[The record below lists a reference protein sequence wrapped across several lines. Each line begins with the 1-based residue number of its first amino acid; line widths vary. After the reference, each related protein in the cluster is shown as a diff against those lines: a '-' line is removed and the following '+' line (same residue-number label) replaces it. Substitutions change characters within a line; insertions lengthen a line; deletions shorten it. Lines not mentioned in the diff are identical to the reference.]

1 MKESRATVLFALVL
15 TVGKLVLLPL
25 HGSPPTAFLINL
37 TDCGLAVLI
46 AATVWRSASR
56 SYPFARALWLGAGVA
71 SVLWAITFSVGAVA
85 TISSS
90 FKDTLN
96 AFWPMTITF
105 YLVGVAFGVPSL
117 LNEDPQ
123 KPGIGWLQALDIAQL
138 AIITFS
144 AYLLVFYLP
153 ANTELSSAMR
163 VRYFMIMRLMRD
175 GFLAIAY
182 LYRGWRSGFPDL
194 RRLQFRLS
202 AFFALSACTSLYL
215 HALFVWH
222 WPHPLVAFASDLPV
236 VFLLVTALG
245 WRQEE
250 GSIPRAE
257 KPERRQGMLWAQ
269 LFPLLMP
276 ISVIILASRISTQYL
291 RVAWITVTASL
302 ICYAARLFV
311 MQRRQDATVL
321 ELLALEEKF
330 SKAFKSSPAAMAIT
344 RLSDGKFIDVNDRWL
359 DLTKLNRE
367 EAIGR
372 TPVELGIFESAED
385 REKLVKVIRKRG
397 FIRGRSLKFAL
408 AGRMLDTLVSVELIE
423 LDGQSLLISSI
434 LDVTELKNVTEQ
446 LQQAQKMELIGSLAG
461 GVAHDFNNLLTI
473 IKGYCEFASRR
484 VPTGE
489 LAEEIHQIREAADR
503 AAELTRKLLAFSR
516 RQILQP
522 RAISLNAVL
531 SPIENMLRRILG
543 EKIELMTSL
552 APDLGTV
559 DVDPV
564 QMEQVVLNLAV
575 NARDAMPS
583 GGKLLFETKNLELS
597 VAYPQKGFEIP
608 AGRYILLTVSDTGTG
623 IKPEHLDRIFEPF
636 FTTKEVGSGTGLG
649 LSTVYGIV
657 RQSGGWISV
666 YSQAGW
672 GTTFKVWLPR
682 IDSLAEP
689 FQRSEKRLEELSGT
703 ETVLVVDDDR
713 GVRELTAKILGQCGY
728 QVITS
733 SSGDEAL
740 RRAGEFEGEI
750 HLLITD
756 VVMPKIDGGEL
767 AQRLKAQRPDVKVL
781 YMSGYP
787 RLPHLSESAV
797 DLSEVILAKP
807 FTPTDLAREAR
818 RMLSHS

>member
-1 MKESRATVLFALVL
+1 
-15 TVGKLVLLPL
+15 
-25 HGSPPTAFLINL
+25 
-37 TDCGLAVLI
+37 
-46 AATVWRSASR
+46 
-56 SYPFARALWLGAGVA
+56 
-71 SVLWAITFSVGAVA
+71 
-85 TISSS
+85 
-90 FKDTLN
+90 
-96 AFWPMTITF
+96 
-105 YLVGVAFGVPSL
+105 
-117 LNEDPQ
+117 
-123 KPGIGWLQALDIAQL
+123 
-138 AIITFS
+138 
-144 AYLLVFYLP
+144 
-153 ANTELSSAMR
+153 
-163 VRYFMIMRLMRD
+163 
-175 GFLAIAY
+175 
-182 LYRGWRSGFPDL
+182 
-194 RRLQFRLS
+194 
-202 AFFALSACTSLYL
+202 
-215 HALFVWH
+215 
-222 WPHPLVAFASDLPV
+222 
-236 VFLLVTALG
+236 
-245 WRQEE
+245 
-250 GSIPRAE
+250 
-257 KPERRQGMLWAQ
+257 MLWAQ

-276 ISVIILASRISTQYL
+276 ISVIILASRVSTPYL
-291 RVAWITVTASL
+291 RVAWITVASSL

-423 LDGQSLLISSI
+423 LDGQPLLISSI
-434 LDVTELKNVTEQ
+434 LDVTDLKNVTEQ
-446 LQQAQKMELIGSLAG
+446 LQQAQKMEVIGSLAG

-473 IKGYCEFASRR
+473 IEGYCEFASRR

-689 FQRSEKRLEELSGT
+689 FQWSEKRLEELSGT

-713 GVRELTAKILGQCGY
+713 GVRELTAKILGQYGY

-740 RRAGEFEGEI
+740 RRAAEFEGEI

-756 VVMPKIDGGEL
+756 VVMPRIDGGEL
-767 AQRLKAQRPDVKVL
+767 AQQLKAQRPAMKVL
-781 YMSGYP
+781 YISGYP
-787 RLPHLSESAV
+787 SSPHFGGNGVSVA
-797 DLSEVILAKP
+797 EVILAKP

-818 RMLSHS
+818 RMLARS

>member
-1 MKESRATVLFALVL
+1 V
-15 TVGKLVLLPL
+15 
-25 HGSPPTAFLINL
+25 
-37 TDCGLAVLI
+37 
-46 AATVWRSASR
+46 
-56 SYPFARALWLGAGVA
+56 
-71 SVLWAITFSVGAVA
+71 
-85 TISSS
+85 
-90 FKDTLN
+90 
-96 AFWPMTITF
+96 
-105 YLVGVAFGVPSL
+105 
-117 LNEDPQ
+117 
-123 KPGIGWLQALDIAQL
+123 
-138 AIITFS
+138 
-144 AYLLVFYLP
+144 
-153 ANTELSSAMR
+153 
-163 VRYFMIMRLMRD
+163 
-175 GFLAIAY
+175 
-182 LYRGWRSGFPDL
+182 
-194 RRLQFRLS
+194 
-202 AFFALSACTSLYL
+202 TS
-215 HALFVWH
+215 
-222 WPHPLVAFASDLPV
+222 
-236 VFLLVTALG
+236 
-245 WRQEE
+245 
-250 GSIPRAE
+250 
-257 KPERRQGMLWAQ
+257 
-269 LFPLLMP
+269 
-276 ISVIILASRISTQYL
+276 
-291 RVAWITVTASL
+291 SL

-321 ELLALEEKF
+321 ELLAHEEKF
-330 SKAFKSSPAAMAIT
+330 SKAFKSSPAAMAIS

-359 DLTKLNRE
+359 ELTKLNRE

-372 TPVELGIFESAED
+372 TPVELGIFESARD
-385 REKLVKVIRKRG
+385 REKLVKIIRKRG
-397 FIRGRSLKFAL
+397 SIRGRSLKFAL

-423 LDGQSLLISSI
+423 LDGQPLLISSI

-446 LQQAQKMELIGSLAG
+446 LQQAQKMEVIGSLAG

-522 RAISLNAVL
+522 RALSLNAVL

-543 EKIELMTSL
+543 EKIELMTFL

-597 VAYPQKGFEIP
+597 VACPQKGFEIP
-608 AGRYILLTVSDTGTG
+608 AGHYILLTVSDTGTG

-713 GVRELTAKILGQCGY
+713 GVRELTAKILGQYGY

-767 AQRLKAQRPDVKVL
+767 AQRLKAERPDVKVL

-797 DLSEVILAKP
+797 DVSEVILAKP